1 MKSLAN
7 WSLLAALLTV
17 FLLGS
22 NSAHAQKITG
32 TLSGTVTDAS
42 GAAVPGAL
50 ITVTNTATSQTFN
63 ATTDSHGNYTLAEL
77 PDSVYDVKVS
87 ATNFKEF
94 RAQGAVVHVAT
105 TTTVDAQLQLG
116 SVTETITVQANAL
129 QVQTDSAA
137 LGATVDGTQV
147 KELPLNGRNFVQL
160 TQLQP
165 GVSAAN
171 GFQNTGKG
179 LNGGV
184 DMSVNGNPTTNN
196 LFLVDGVNNND
207 VGSNRTILIY
217 PSNEAIAEFKML
229 LNSYGPEYGQAS
241 GSVISIITR
250 GGTNTFH
257 GSAFYNGRNDALNTY
272 TFFSAPN
279 AGKGLPLDG
288 KDKQRRN
295 DWGYS
300 IGGPVL
306 KDKLFFFWSQEWNH
320 EIKGRQVSACVPT
333 AAERAGDFSV
343 LGCNTSGSPNFSA

>member
-7 WSLLAALLTV
+7 WSLSAALITV
-17 FLLGS
+17 LLLGL
-22 NSAHAQKITG
+22 NSAYAQKLTG
-32 TLSGTVTDAS
+32 TISGSVTDAS

-50 ITVTNTATSQTFN
+50 VTVTNTATSQTFN
-63 ATTDSHGNYTLAEL
+63 ATTDSHGDYTSPEL
-77 PDSVYDVKVS
+77 PDSVYDVKIS

-94 RAQGAVVHVAT
+94 RAQRAIVHVAT
-105 TTTVDAQLQLG
+105 TTTVDAQLQVG
-116 SVTETITVQANAL
+116 SVAETVTIQANAL

-217 PSNEAIAEFKML
+217 PSN
-229 LNSYGPEYGQAS
+229 
-241 GSVISIITR
+241 
-250 GGTNTFH
+250 
-257 GSAFYNGRNDALNTY
+257 
-272 TFFSAPN
+272 
-279 AGKGLPLDG
+279 
-288 KDKQRRN
+288 
-295 DWGYS
+295 
-300 IGGPVL
+300 
-306 KDKLFFFWSQEWNH
+306 
-320 EIKGRQVSACVPT
+320 
-333 AAERAGDFSV
+333 GDI
-343 LGCNTSGSPNFSA
+343 